1 MDGNLKDLAVETYSR
16 MVTAELRI
24 NELVQERLSFGDPLW
39 RLFTVYLEPG
49 FLFNLVIPMC
59 GIYSQALLTRLLFAV
74 GLASTLNS
82 FAKWILPEQRPLWL
96 LREMYASS
104 VRSPSPGIAL
114 ESHPLSCETTAGM
127 PCAHSMSF
135 TVFTLTIWMFLSAH
149 VHSRQRW
156 LAGTVAFG
164 LIFCMW
170 LSRLYLATE
179 FLHQCVLGTFIG
191 IQAMDALQQNSDYLW
206 SRRRRWTVTGVLLL
220 GGLAA
225 AVYFAKLNLDVDPHW
240 SVREAFKWCPDPSY
254 MRHEASPIFYLVR
267 DLGILMGIA
276 LASPL
281 SNLDIKNASIWRR
294 CASLLV
300 LELLNFGMRW
310 ATPKQYGRFAFL
322 AYELLRNALH
332 SLLLL
337 KYIPKF
343 K

>member
-1 MDGNLKDLAVETYSR
+1 MDGNLWDLAVKTYNHV
-16 MVTAELRI
+16 VTAELRI
-24 NELVQERLSFGDPLW
+24 NELVQERLSLGDPLW
-39 RLFTVYLEPG
+39 RFLSVYLEPG
-49 FLFNLVIPMC
+49 LLFNLVIPLC

-96 LREMYASS
+96 LREIYASN
-104 VRSPSPGIAL
+104 VRSPSPGVAL

-135 TVFTLTIWMFLSAH
+135 TMFTLTIWMFLYA
-149 VHSRQRW
+149 HSRQRW
-156 LAGTVAFG
+156 LAGTVVHG

-191 IQAMDALQQNSDYLW
+191 IQVMDALDQKNDYLW
-206 SRRRRWTVTGVLLL
+206 SRRRRWAVTGVFLL
-220 GGLAA
+220 GGLAT
-225 AVYFAKLNLDVDPHW
+225 AVYFVKLSLDIDPHW

-254 MRHEASPIFYLVR
+254 MRHEASPIFFLVR

-281 SNLDIKNASIWRR
+281 SNLDTKNASLWRR
-294 CASLLV
+294 CIVLAI
-300 LELLNFGMRW
+300 LELFNFGMRW
-310 ATPKQYGRFAFL
+310 ATPKQNGRFAFL
-322 AYELLRNALH
+322 AYELFRNAVH

-337 KYIPKF
+337 KNLPRLW
-343 K
+343 

>member
-1 MDGNLKDLAVETYSR
+1 MDGNLKDLAVETYNR
-16 MVTAELRI
+16 VVTAELRI

-39 RLFTVYLEPG
+39 RFFTVYLEPG
-49 FLFNLVIPMC
+49 FLFNLLIPMC

-82 FAKWILPEQRPLWL
+82 FFKWILPEQRPLWL

-104 VRSPSPGIAL
+104 VRYPSPVVAL

-135 TVFTLTIWMFLSAH
+135 TVFTLTIWMFLYAQ
-149 VHSRQRW
+149 SRQRW
-156 LAGTVAFG
+156 LKGTVVPG

-191 IQAMDALQQNSDYLW
+191 MQAMDALNQNADYLW
-206 SRRRRWTVTGVLLL
+206 SRSRRWAVTGVFLL
-220 GGLAA
+220 GGLSA
-225 AVYFAKLNLDVDPHW
+225 AVYFVKLSLDVDPHW

-267 DLGILMGIA
+267 DLGILMGMA

-281 SNLDIKNASIWRR
+281 SELDTKNASVWRR
-294 CASLLV
+294 CIVLVV
-300 LELLNFGMRW
+300 LELFNFGMRW
-310 ATPKQYGRFAFL
+310 ATPKQNGRFAFL
-322 AYELLRNALH
+322 AYELFRNALH

-337 KYIPKF
+337 KYIPKL